1 MQKLKS
7 QGIRHLSDGVLKIL
21 TQNRITT
28 IYDFLEEDISKL
40 SSLTRLNLPEILAIR
55 SDIFEK
61 YSAPLVNGTT
71 LLTKVLINEKKITT
85 GIKSLDAATCGG
97 IPMGCITEL
106 CGLAESGKSQLSFQV
121 AINCV
126 KNTER
131 TVLYVDTKGDFSAI
145 RIQQILG
152 SQNCSNKEM
161 ASIMYKIKVVYIWTM
176 DELVELFRSIKNKT
190 FVIENLALVIV
201 DSLPCLMFQY
211 LGDENK
217 MGLSLLNTLVNYS
230 RFVGNEFNIGIVY
243 INIQTRWIDSDICEE
258 EDNVQSSSALKEHS
272 YVEKR
277 NRCLGRY
284 WEQIPAL
291 VLILE
296 VLERVKETFSFTQI
310 KVSVMCS
317 NNVKCHKNE
326 CTINLSMCGIE

>member
-106 CGLAESGKSQLSFQV
+106 CGLAESGKSQLSFQ
-121 AINCV
+121 
-126 KNTER
+126 
-131 TVLYVDTKGDFSAI
+131 
-145 RIQQILG
+145 
-152 SQNCSNKEM
+152 EM